1 MEKIRELLGK
11 PLVGIVLGFI
21 VGMFF
26 GWFVLGWMIAPVTW
40 TDASTKELRS
50 DLRTDY
56 LKMAVDSYV
65 KNQNSDLAMKR
76 WTELGDKAPDALK
89 ALQSDSTV
97 NQTELELFSRAVG
110 SSSKSGPQGEAT
122 KKPAESKNTPAAGK
136 PTDALEAMLTVT
148 TTPAAASGGDNQ
160 PLGVN
165 LIYLLIVFCVLTLV
179 IGAVLIFMIFIRP
192 RMSASKAEQATEK
205 VPLRDA
211 EPGYDYSASEQG
223 EPIAQFMTT
232 YTLGDD
238 LYDDSFSIDSPN
250 GEFLGECGAGVSD
263 TIGVGD
269 PKKVSAFEV
278 WLFDK
283 NDIQTVTKVLMSEHA
298 FNDPETNQKL
308 TAKGEP
314 VLVVPGKHIIL
325 ETATLQMEARI
336 VDTNYGQGA
345 LPPSSFFERITL
357 ELAVWPKTVNS

>member
-26 GWFVLGWMIAPVTW
+26 GWIVLGWWVLPVTW

-50 DLRTDY
+50 DLRIDY
-56 LKMAVDSYV
+56 LKMSVDSYV
-65 KNQNSDLAMKR
+65 KNQNSTLAMQR

-89 ALQSDSTV
+89 ALQADTSV

-110 SSSKSGPQGEAT
+110 SSTKAGPQGEAT
-122 KKPAESKNTPAAGK
+122 KKPADGKSTPAAGK
-136 PTDALEAMLTVT
+136 PTDALDAMLAATP
-148 TTPAAASGGDNQ
+148 TPASSGGDNQ
-160 PLGVN
+160 PLGIN
-165 LIYLLIVFCVLTLV
+165 LVYLLIVFCVLTLV

-192 RMSASKAEQATEK
+192 RMGASKVEKATEK
-205 VPLRDA
+205 VPLHDA
-211 EPGYDYSASEQG
+211 EPGFDYSASDQG

-250 GEFLGECGAGVSD
+250 GEFLGECGVGVSD

-298 FNDPETNQKL
+298 FNDPEINQKL

-314 VLVVPGKHIIL
+314 VQVVPGKHIIL

-345 LPPSSFFERITL
+345 LPQNSFFERMTL
-357 ELAVWPKTVNS
+357 ELAVWPKTANS